1 MLFHSGLDYF
11 MGKTTMVLKQFQQ
24 NKVQTVLNVY
34 CVMDKFVS
42 WDIVDFSYMNTTAN
56 IISEYFNI
64 STFFVLCI
72 FPYWSTISQL
82 L

>member
-42 WDIVDFSYMNTTAN
+42 
-56 IISEYFNI
+56 
-64 STFFVLCI
+64 
-72 FPYWSTISQL
+72 
-82 L
+82 